1 MSMLKVKDTPNHLG
15 AYISGTFDDLDTLY
29 DAVYDVMG
37 PPGEEPAVSGDG
49 EALRVLGVL
58 YEIRHAYMGMRGIDR
73 CFNGVDHQSMEFE
86 DKELPERNVEFSVP
100 LMWPELAYFTLV
112 IDDMAVKAIEHP
124 KKLYRGIDKA
134 VYEAVGERLE
144 SSIGL
149 VKLFVSLVWLEM
161 QRLIGKRRMARIHR
175 NAVYGPDYGIEQI
188 RPDMYPQYIDMLN
201 IRYGN
206 MKPEKRPQEL
216 GKIVRCLMDPF
227 SDHKYNWMIRDIRTA
242 AFQYDVD
249 ESEVDLFSNQY
260 PEVMEW

>member
-15 AYISGTFDDLDTLY
+15 AYISGTFDDLNTLY

-37 PPGEEPAVSGDG
+37 PSCEEPGVPGDD
-49 EALRVLGVL
+49 EEQRVLGVL
-58 YEIRHAYMGMRGIDR
+58 YEIRHAYMGMRDINR
-73 CFNGVDHQSMEFE
+73 CFNGVDHQSMESA

-100 LMWPELAYFTLV
+100 LMWPELAYFALA

-124 KKLYRGIDKA
+124 KQLYKKLDKA
-134 VYEAVGERLE
+134 VYEAVIERLE

-175 NAVYGPDYGIEQI
+175 NTVYGPYYGIEQI
-188 RPDMYPQYIDMLN
+188 SPDMYPQYIDMLN